1 MKQKLFGALRQ
12 SPSAETAPPA
22 LFVKGLA
29 GALRITGHMRLQ
41 LLILSI
47 FVAGS
52 ACIRAESP
60 ATPSLTLADVF
71 AEIRAHHPALA
82 AARAN
87 TDAAQARV
95 GQEKAWADPRLGIDL
110 KRGDSGSNAST
121 NKLNTYNE
129 LEVTVSQELP
139 LSGRNQLRAKAAS
152 AEAGVANAETRK
164 REWMLL
170 NQARMSF
177 TKLAAAD
184 ERLAVNRRL
193 HDNLAQTL
201 ALARRS
207 YESGLRPQSELL
219 ALETELTRIDADRT
233 DLESARAQ
241 ESSELNALMLRPVE
255 TPIAALTLP
264 SPAAPML
271 SLPDAVARARAMSP
285 DIAVALKQADAAQA
299 RLAVVRKNRSIDPE
313 VSVTA
318 RQMKG
323 SGEGISSY
331 DTGISFSL
339 PWFQSGRTDGE
350 RREALSRLAAARA
363 DVETGEAEITGMVAS
378 AHTRAI
384 SGYTQVKRYENELVP
399 LARASAAAAQRDY
412 ETGRVQLPVV
422 LTADKMLLETELKLT
437 DTRAEQALAGAEL
450 CFLTSQDVTP

>member
-1 MKQKLFGALRQ
+1 MRLPILIFSTFLAAAAWTH
-12 SPSAETAPPA
+12 AETPAPAP
-22 LFVKGLA
+22 
-29 GALRITGHMRLQ
+29 
-41 LLILSI
+41 
-47 FVAGS
+47 
-52 ACIRAESP
+52 
-60 ATPSLTLADVF
+60 LTLSDVF
-71 AEIRAHHPALA
+71 AAIRANHPALA

-95 GQEKAWADPRLGIDL
+95 GQEIAWADPRVGVDL
-110 KRGDSGSNAST
+110 KRGDTPGNAAT
-121 NKLNTYNE
+121 TKLNTYNE
-129 LEVTVSQELP
+129 LEVSVSQELP

-152 AEAGVANAETRK
+152 AEAGVADAETRK

-170 NQARMSF
+170 NQARTAF

-207 YESGLRPQSELL
+207 YETGLRPQSELL
-219 ALETELTRIDADRT
+219 ALETDLARTDADRT
-233 DLESARAQ
+233 ELESARAQ
-241 ESSELNALMLRPVE
+241 ESAALNALMLRPVE

-264 SPAAPML
+264 ASAAPML

-285 DIAVALKQADAAQA
+285 DISIALKQADAAQA
-299 RLAVVRKNRSIDPE
+299 RLAVARKNRAIDPE
-313 VSVTA
+313 VTVTA

-339 PWFQSGRTDGE
+339 PWFQSGRSDGE

-363 DVETGEAEITGMVAS
+363 DVEAGAAEITGMVAS
-378 AHTRAI
+378 AHARAT

-412 ETGRVQLPVV
+412 ETGRVQLPSV
-422 LTADKMLLETELKLT
+422 LTAEKMLLETELKLT
-437 DTRAEQALAGAEL
+437 DTRAEQALAGAEI

>member
-1 MKQKLFGALRQ
+1 
-12 SPSAETAPPA
+12 
-22 LFVKGLA
+22 
-29 GALRITGHMRLQ
+29 MRPQ
-41 LLILSI
+41 MLIL
-47 FVAGS
+47 FTLVAGS
-52 ACIRAESP
+52 SWTRAETP
-60 ATPSLTLADVF
+60 AEAALTLSAVF
-71 AEIRAHHPALA
+71 SEIRAHHPALT

-95 GQEKAWADPRLGIDL
+95 SQEKAWADPRVGIDL
-110 KRGDSGSNAST
+110 KRGDSGNNAPT
-121 NKLNTYNE
+121 TKLNTYNE
-129 LEVTVSQELP
+129 LEVSVSQELP

-152 AEAGVANAETRK
+152 AEAGVADAATRK

-170 NQARMSF
+170 NQARTAF

-201 ALARRS
+201 ALARRT
-207 YESGLRPQSELL
+207 YETGLRPQSELL
-219 ALETELTRIDADRT
+219 ALETDLARTDADRT

-241 ESSELNALMLRPVE
+241 ETAALNALMLRPAE
-255 TPIAALTLP
+255 TPVAALTLP
-264 SPAAPML
+264 ASASSLL

-299 RLAVVRKNRSIDPE
+299 RLAVARKNRAIDPE
-313 VSVTA
+313 VSITA

-323 SGEGISSY
+323 SGDGISSY

-350 RREALSRLAAARA
+350 RREALSRLTAARA
-363 DVETGEAEITGMVAS
+363 DVETGEAEITGMVS
-378 AHTRAI
+378 AAHARAT

-399 LARASAAAAQRDY
+399 LARASSAAARRDY
-412 ETGRVQLPVV
+412 EAGRVQLTAV
-422 LTADKMLLETELKLT
+422 LAAEKMLLETELKLT
-437 DTRAEQALAGAEL
+437 DTRAEQALASAEL

>member
-1 MKQKLFGALRQ
+1 
-12 SPSAETAPPA
+12 
-22 LFVKGLA
+22 
-29 GALRITGHMRLQ
+29 MRLPI
-41 LLILSI
+41 LII
-47 FVAGS
+47 
-52 ACIRAESP
+52 
-60 ATPSLTLADVF
+60 LTLAAGAACTRAETPAPAPLTLSDVF

-87 TDAAQARV
+87 TDAAQARI
-95 GQEKAWADPRLGIDL
+95 GQESAWADPRVGIDL
-110 KRGDSGSNAST
+110 KRDDTANNAAT
-121 NKLNTYNE
+121 TKLNTYNE
-129 LEVTVSQELP
+129 LEVSVSQELP

-170 NQARMSF
+170 NQARTAF

-184 ERLAVNRRL
+184 ERLSVNRLL

-207 YESGLRPQSELL
+207 YETGLRPQSELL
-219 ALETELTRIDADRT
+219 ALETDLARIDADRT
-233 DLESARAQ
+233 DLESARTQ
-241 ESSELNALMLRPVE
+241 ETAALNALMLRPVE
-255 TPIAALTLP
+255 TPIPALTLP
-264 SPAAPML
+264 TPAPPML

-285 DIAVALKQADAAQA
+285 DIAIALKQADVAQA

-350 RREALSRLAAARA
+350 RREALSRLTAARA
-363 DVETGEAEITGMVAS
+363 DVETGEAEITNMVAA
-378 AHTRAI
+378 AHTRAT

-399 LARASAAAAQRDY
+399 LARASSAAAQRDY

-422 LTADKMLLETELKLT
+422 LTAEKMLLETELKLT
-437 DTRAEQALAGAEL
+437 DTRAEQALASAEL